1 MIKIPFFIKNF
12 WQTNAAKVPI
22 KHRKSIRPN
31 LFNSLIRPII
41 GLLKRTNTSNLATMY
56 VVDTVSSL
64 SVIQQLKV
72 AVTTTEKNDI
82 RTGFYLINPPLVL
95 CAKV

>member
-1 MIKIPFFIKNF
+1 MIKIPFFRTNF

-31 LFNSLIRPII
+31 LFYSLIRPII

-56 VVDTVSSL
+56 VVDTESSM
-64 SVIQQLKV
+64 SVIQQLKLTV
-72 AVTTTEKNDI
+72 AATEKNYI
-82 RTGFYLINPPLVL
+82 RTGF
-95 CAKV
+95 